1 MYLYHYC
8 KKINDYLFEERIPF
22 DKKNFLIKKFRLQYN
37 GMFKEYWDKNV
48 RILTDGEGFRFDYI
62 TDDSVVYKGN
72 YLINK
77 FESKICTKYSFYN
90 VDCEMEYRLYTA
102 TQAMV
107 RYILKEYETYIP
119 FEYECPNITN
129 IKLF

>member
-1 MYLYHYC
+1 MGRTI
-8 KKINDYLFEERIPF
+8 INIEVTVKCFFAQKTLFLL
-22 DKKNFLIKKFRLQYN
+22 DFLFFFGDIY
-37 GMFKEYWDKNV
+37 E
-48 RILTDGEGFRFDYI
+48 ILRNKLTFLRD
-62 TDDSVVYKGN
+62 
-72 YLINK
+72 K

-102 TQAMV
+102 TQGMV
-107 RYILKEYETYIP
+107 RYILKEYDTYLT